1 MWVELCLLSMPAYAI
16 VLGIVTG
23 SEYGTY
29 YQIGQDM
36 RTLLQTL
43 DTDIDLRVYTSEGSI
58 GNVYGVYQKKG
69 VQLGIVQNDVLA
81 FLHTSSEEQQVK
93 KAIGKIKMVFPL
105 YDEEVHIVARSD
117 SDIETFSD
125 LEGKRVAIGQDTE
138 GTFLTA
144 SVMLKLA
151 RVHPAEKLPVG
162 AAEALQSL
170 IGGRVDAMF
179 YVAGYP
185 IRLFE
190 EVAPD
195 ARIKLVPV
203 TEKDLNRVYLT
214 SRIPG
219 GLYAWQDDDVPTVAV
234 KAILVSF
241 DFQGE
246 KCFLVGQVAK
256 LIYDNMKWLRQ
267 NGHPKW
273 QDVNPNLPVP
283 GWEQYSCVSRA
294 IERPF

>member
-1 MWVELCLLSMPAYAI
+1 MWVGLCLLSIPAYAI

-29 YQIGQDM
+29 YRIGQDI
-36 RTLLQTL
+36 RTLLQAR
-43 DTDIDLRVYTSEGSI
+43 DPGIDLRVYASKGSLE
-58 GNVYGVYQKKG
+58 NVYDMSQKKG
-69 VQLGIVQNDVLA
+69 VQLGIVQNDVLT
-81 FLHTSSEEQQVK
+81 FLHSSSEEQQFK
-93 KAIGKIKMVFPL
+93 RLIGKIKMVFPL
-105 YDEEVHIVARSD
+105 YEEEVHIVARSD
-117 SDIETFSD
+117 SGIETFSD
-125 LEGKRVAIGQDTE
+125 LDGKRVAIGQDTE

-151 RVHPAEKLPVG
+151 HVYPAEKLSIG
-162 AAEALQSL
+162 TDEALKSL
-170 IGGRVDAMF
+170 IAGHVDAMF

-190 EVAPD
+190 KVAPD
-195 ARIKLVPV
+195 AKIKLVPV

-219 GLYAWQDDDVPTVAV
+219 RVYAWQNDEVPTVAV
-234 KAILVSF
+234 KAVLVSF
-241 DFQGE
+241 DFQGAN
-246 KCFLVGQVAK
+246 CLLVGQVAK

-283 GWEQYSCVSRA
+283 GWEQYRCVARA
-294 IERPF
+294 LERSF